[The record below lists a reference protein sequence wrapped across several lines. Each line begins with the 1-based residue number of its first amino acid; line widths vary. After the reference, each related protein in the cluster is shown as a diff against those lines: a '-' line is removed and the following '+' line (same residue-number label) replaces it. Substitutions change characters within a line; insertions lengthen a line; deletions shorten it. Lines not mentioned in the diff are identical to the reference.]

1 MASGMSLRDLTRQ
14 VGQLA
19 MIGFPGHT
27 VPSDVKKLITAFDLG
42 GVIYFGR
49 NVAEPA
55 QVRELSREVASLSRE
70 WPLWISVDQEG
81 GRVARMRR
89 PFTEW
94 PPMMTLGRSGD
105 QTLAEAFAQALAAEL
120 RAVGVNLDYTPVL
133 DIHTNAKNPVI
144 GDRALGSTADVVSV
158 FGSALIRQL
167 HASGI
172 VACGKHFPGH
182 GDTSVDSH
190 FELPLVEHPPDRL
203 DTIEYAPFRAG
214 IEAGLGAIM
223 TAHVLVP
230 ALDPDRPATLSSA
243 IVQGV
248 LKGTL
253 GFEGMVCSDDMGMK
267 ALASSWPLPEAVVAA
282 LQAGV
287 DMVLLCNS
295 TQDEQVEALEAIIHA
310 LESGA
315 LTQTRVEDALARQWR
330 TKTRFAHVLTAPL
343 EPLSTVGLDAHQRI
357 SDRMA
362 AWL

>member
-1 MASGMSLRDLTRQ
+1 MSLRDLRRQ

-19 MIGFPGHT
+19 VVGFPGHT
-27 VPSDVKKLITAFDLG
+27 VPEDLKKLVAEFDLG
-42 GVIYFGR
+42 GVIYFAR

-55 QVRELSREVASLSRE
+55 QVRELSREAASLARD

-105 QTLAEAFAQALAAEL
+105 PALAEAFASALASEL

-133 DIHTNAKNPVI
+133 DIHTNSQNPVI
-144 GDRALGSTADVVSV
+144 GDRAFGTTPDVVAA
-158 FGSALIRQL
+158 FGTALIRRL
-167 HASGI
+167 HESGI

-182 GDTSVDSH
+182 GDTATDSH

-203 DTIEYAPFRAG
+203 EAVEYVPFRAG
-214 IEAGLGAIM
+214 IAAGLGAMM
-223 TAHVLVP
+223 TGHVLVP

-243 IVQGV
+243 VIKGV
-248 LKGTL
+248 LKGAL
-253 GFEGMVCSDDMGMK
+253 GFEGMVFSDDMGMK
-267 ALASSWPLPEAVVAA
+267 ALASTWPLPEAVVAA
-282 LQAGV
+282 IQAGC
-287 DMVLLCNS
+287 DAVLLCNS
-295 TQDEQVEALEAIIHA
+295 TQEEQWAALEAVIHA
-310 LESGA
+310 MEAGTLPVA
-315 LTQTRVEDALARQWR
+315 RVEDALARQWR
-330 TKTRFAHVLTAPL
+330 VKTRFADTLQAPPAPL
-343 EPLSTVGLDAHQRI
+343 SAVGLEAHQRV